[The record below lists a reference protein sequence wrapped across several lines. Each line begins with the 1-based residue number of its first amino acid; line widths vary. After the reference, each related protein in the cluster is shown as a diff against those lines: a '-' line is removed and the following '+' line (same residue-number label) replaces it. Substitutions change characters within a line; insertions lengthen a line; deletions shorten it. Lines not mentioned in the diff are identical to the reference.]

1 MKANKDWN
9 YRTPTVL
16 VEYKAG
22 DELHDFAVADAIAA
36 GVTEKVKADGNGSAK
51 ASAQGNTISLKG

>member
-1 MKANKDWN
+1 MKAIKNWN

-36 GVTEKVKADGNGSAK
+36 GVTEKVQKDGNGTAK
-51 ASAQGNTISLKG
+51 ASAQGGAISLKG